1 MNAEP
6 NSRSDRDGVLAWLAA
21 DQAQRDADRQ
31 LVPYL
36 NAAALLATFE
46 LDCLQP
52 DGEATLPRDDALLE
66 LINRCR
72 PVGDMRD
79 GIWQLEE
86 AQRRSALRRLGH
98 RDAMRH
104 ARLANAAQGSGA
116 IQQGI
121 DLVIVADTPPRLDGM
136 GLERLL
142 GLERA
147 LKWFEGVIE
156 PLPPV
161 AELAARIERERQLAP
176 MRKLLE
182 RGFVDRVPYL
192 VQLADYVG
200 VLPPASAVRGVIRA
214 YKYIAYLI
222 DRRPPLHLH
231 GPGGIGKSAIL
242 AKFILEHAD
251 TNHAQ
256 PLPFV
261 YLDFDRGTL
270 DPRQPQTLLDEA
282 IRQLLVQ
289 FPEAGAEIGDLSSEA
304 AESSA
309 RLESVEPAKGNLH
322 LVGYENLVTRFGRL
336 LELIS
341 SRNQQPVLIVL
352 DTLEEAEYHG
362 ESAMRI
368 TWGLLAELLGRVDRL
383 RVVTAGRSELFR
395 SLQREPVEVT
405 GLEDGMAVAMVMQR
419 SESMTGGPLLEADAQ
434 AIVKL
439 VGTVPLSLALA
450 ANVVLAEGIDA
461 LRDTVGRRRLFSR
474 IRAEQQQGMLYRR
487 ILDHVKTHSA
497 ELEKLANPGLI
508 VRRITPGV
516 IENVLAG
523 PCKLELRDSDHAQSL
538 FDKLAREVGLVDAYR
553 EAGALWHLP
562 AVRRIMLPDLRA
574 TLGGLARLIHE
585 SAAAYYQRLPGEV
598 DRAEAIYHRLCLGES
613 GTELDPLWQPEF
625 ARHLR
630 GAYEELDPP
639 AKVWLADKLGIELSA
654 ELRAQADQATWER
667 QAEQRVRVLLA
678 GGLVKDA
685 LQTMDERALDPA
697 AATLHGLKADALK
710 LLGRREEAVVTLDTA
725 LAAAE
730 SAGDHGAMLPLVS
743 RLAFL
748 NEAGGTLVEALQ
760 LARRALA
767 LARGLRDERLEQLS
781 AGVAVL
787 RLARK
792 LGAAVPLPAAETTA
806 VRRALHGLLEDH
818 STRAALRSRPALLME
833 CAAELGRDDM
843 PLLVEAVSTLGITPD
858 ALLALQAE
866 ARQRQSNVQEQ
877 DTLDKLLPELLPEL
891 LAMRSSRGI
900 GQRVAALV
908 PLFPDFFVRHLA
920 QVVDGTL
927 GATAAPPTR
936 SRASLSSTDTAALT
950 EAVMDR
956 FDLHDLEL
964 LVRDSYDLPFDAVS
978 AEAQPYRARVQQLVR
993 FARQRDSLGTL
1004 VQSLARSRPDDDT
1017 LRRLSQLLTPPN
1029 S

>member
-1 MNAEP
+1 MNPEP
-6 NSRSDRDGVLAWLAA
+6 NGLTDRASVLAWLAA

-31 LVPYL
+31 LAPYL
-36 NAAALLATFE
+36 NAAALLATFKLE
-46 LDCLQP
+46 GLQP
-52 DGEATLPRDDALLE
+52 DGHATQPRADALLE
-66 LINRCR
+66 LINRSR

-79 GIWQLEE
+79 DIWQLDE
-86 AQRRSALRRLGH
+86 AQRRSALRRLSN
-98 RDAMRH
+98 RDSMRR
-104 ARLANAAQGSGA
+104 ARRANPGQGSGA

-121 DLVIVADTPPRLDGM
+121 DLLIAADTPPRLDGM
-136 GLERLL
+136 VLDQLL

-147 LKWFEGVIE
+147 LKWFEGVVE
-156 PLPPV
+156 PLPKA
-161 AELAARIERERQLAP
+161 AELEARIERERQLAP

-200 VLPPASAVRGVIRA
+200 VLPPASALRGVLRA

-231 GPGGIGKSAIL
+231 GPGGIGKSALL

-251 TNHAQ
+251 PDHAQ

-322 LVGYENLVTRFGRL
+322 QAGYDSLVTRFSRL

-368 TWGLLAELLGRVDRL
+368 TWGLLAELLRRVDRL
-383 RVVTAGRSELFR
+383 RIVTAGRSELFR

-405 GLEDGMAVAMVMQR
+405 GLEDSMAVAMVVQR
-419 SESMTGGPLLEADAQ
+419 SESMPGGPLLPADAQ

-461 LRDTVGRRRLFSR
+461 LRDTVGRQKMFTR

-508 VRRITPGV
+508 VRRITRGV

-523 PCKLELRDSDHAQSL
+523 PCKLALRDSDHAQSL
-538 FDKLAREVGLVDAYR
+538 FDNLAREVGLVDAYR
-553 EAGALWHLP
+553 ESGALWHLP

-574 TLGGLARLIHE
+574 TLGGLPRLIHE
-585 SAAAYYQRLPGEV
+585 SAVTYYQSLPGEV
-598 DRAEAIYHRLCLGES
+598 ERAEAIYHRLCLGDS
-613 GTELDPLWQPEF
+613 GTDLDALWQPEL

-639 AKVWLADKLGIELSA
+639 AKLWLADKLGIELSA

-678 GGLVKDA
+678 GGLVEDA
-685 LQTMDERALDPA
+685 LQTLDERPLDPA

-710 LLGRREEAVVTLDTA
+710 LLGRRKEAVATLDAA
-725 LAAAE
+725 LVV
-730 SAGDHGAMLPLVS
+730 AGHAGNHGAMLPLLS

-748 NEAGGTLVEALQ
+748 HEAGGLLAEALQ

-767 LARGLRDERLEQLS
+767 LARGLREERLEELS
-781 AGVAVL
+781 AGVALL
-787 RLARK
+787 RLSRK
-792 LGAAVPLPAAETTA
+792 LGTAAALPAAEVTG
-806 VRRALHGLLEDH
+806 VRGAMYGLLEDH
-818 STRAALRSRPALLME
+818 ATRAALRSRPALLME
-833 CAAELGRDDM
+833 CAAELGRDDEA
-843 PLLVEAVSTLGITPD
+843 LLVEAVSTLGITPD

-866 ARQRQSNVQEQ
+866 ARQRQAPTQQQ
-877 DTLDKLLPELLPEL
+877 DALDKLLPELLAL
-891 LAMRSSRGI
+891 RSSRGI
-900 GQRVAALV
+900 GQRVALLV
-908 PLFPDFFVRHLA
+908 PLFPDFFARHLA
-920 QVVDGTL
+920 QVVDSTL
-927 GATAAPPTR
+927 DATAAPRTR
-936 SRASLSSTDTAALT
+936 SDASLSSADTRALIDV
-950 EAVMDR
+950 VMRR
-956 FDLHDLEL
+956 FESQDLEL
-964 LVRDSYDLPFDAVS
+964 LAHDLYDLPLNAVINVS
-978 AEAQPYRARVQQLVR
+978 SNYASRVQQLVG
-993 FARQRDSLGTL
+993 FARQRGTLGPL
-1004 VQSLARSRPDDDT
+1004 VQSLARSRPDDDV
-1017 LRRLSQLLTPPN
+1017 LRHLAQQLIHPR
-1029 S
+1029 SS